1 MCGEHQNASR
11 LSHGP
16 LGSSPH
22 VRGALRPSATIG
34 LGCGIIPACAGSTL
48 FCHRFFG
55 RFRDHPRMCGE
66 HRICCQSCKIST
78 GSSPHVRGALVQD
91 FLQGLSTGIIPA
103 CAGST
108 VSWRIRRPPCRD
120 HPRMCGE
127 HNRGSSFGQSHKGS
141 SPHVRGARAGRL
153 CGVPR
158 SGIIPACA
166 GSTPSNTTPRAT
178 TRDHPRMCGE
188 HADGNKTI
196 QGAKGSSPHVRG
208 ALARRFASGSATGI
222 IPACAGSTPMSPTGR
237 GAMWDHPR
245 MCGEHSRPM
254 KSRSNCGGSSPHVRG
269 ARQSRSLINLSLGII
284 PACAGSTSETALH
297 PW

>member
-66 HRICCQSCKIST
+66 HLPESAICGHSR
-78 GSSPHVRGALVQD
+78 GSSPHVRGAQNLLPIMQD
-91 FLQGLSTGIIPA
+91 LDGIIPA

-108 VSWRIRRPPCRD
+108 TGVAASAKVTRD

-127 HNRGSSFGQSHKGS
+127 HGRLATMPCRSPGS
-141 SPHVRGARAGRL
+141 SPHVRGARQACDDAL
-153 CGVPR
+153 QE

-166 GSTPSNTTPRAT
+166 GSTSWETLRRSSI
-178 TRDHPRMCGE
+178 RDHPRMCGE
-188 HADGNKTI
+188 HSVKHN
-196 QGAKGSSPHVRG
+196 AKGN
-208 ALARRFASGSATGI
+208 
-222 IPACAGSTPMSPTGR
+222 
-237 GAMWDHPR
+237 DQ
-245 MCGEHSRPM
+245 
-254 KSRSNCGGSSPHVRG
+254 GSSPHVRG
-269 ARQSRSLINLSLGII
+269 ARRRQQDHPGSQGII
-284 PACAGSTSETALH
+284 PACAGSTSRPPDLH
-297 PW
+297 TVPRDHPRMCGEHPLVTSSASPSAGSSPHVRGARRRQQDHPGSQGIIPACAGSTCQTFR

>member
-66 HRICCQSCKIST
+66 HLPESAICGHSR
-78 GSSPHVRGALVQD
+78 GSSPHVRGAQNLLPIMQD
-91 FLQGLSTGIIPA
+91 LDGIIPA

-108 VSWRIRRPPCRD
+108 TGVAASAKVTRD

-127 HNRGSSFGQSHKGS
+127 HGRLATMPCRSPGS
-141 SPHVRGARAGRL
+141 SPHVRGAQRL
-153 CGVPR
+153 ERQSCSL

-166 GSTPSNTTPRAT
+166 GSTPTAT
-178 TRDHPRMCGE
+178 RPSREPRDHPRMCGE
-188 HADGNKTI
+188 HFTTTGSPYCSS
-196 QGAKGSSPHVRG
+196 GSSPHVRG
-208 ALARRFASGSATGI
+208 APTGDLLGVTIGGI
-222 IPACAGSTPMSPTGR
+222 IPACAGSTPTATRPSREPR
-237 GAMWDHPR
+237 DHPR
-245 MCGEHSRPM
+245 MCGEHLPDVSLAVPLP
-254 KSRSNCGGSSPHVRG
+254 GSSPHVRG
-269 ARQSRSLINLSLGII
+269 ARPCLPLVAEPCGII
-284 PACAGSTSETALH
+284 PACAGSTVGR
-297 PW
+297 

>member
-66 HRICCQSCKIST
+66 HLPESAICGHSR
-78 GSSPHVRGALVQD
+78 GSSPHVRGAQFRGEFVDHLV
-91 FLQGLSTGIIPA
+91 GIIPA

-108 VSWRIRRPPCRD
+108 TGVAASAKVTRD

-127 HNRGSSFGQSHKGS
+127 HGRLATMPCRSPGS
-141 SPHVRGARAGRL
+141 SPHVRGAQRL
-153 CGVPR
+153 ERQSCSL

-166 GSTPSNTTPRAT
+166 GSTSWETLRRSSI
-178 TRDHPRMCGE
+178 RDHPRMCGE
-188 HADGNKTI
+188 HSVKHN
-196 QGAKGSSPHVRG
+196 AKGN
-208 ALARRFASGSATGI
+208 
-222 IPACAGSTPMSPTGR
+222 
-237 GAMWDHPR
+237 DQ
-245 MCGEHSRPM
+245 
-254 KSRSNCGGSSPHVRG
+254 GSSPHVRG
-269 ARQSRSLINLSLGII
+269 ARRRQQDHPGSQGII
-284 PACAGSTSETALH
+284 PACAGSTSRPPDLH
-297 PW
+297 TVPRDHPRMCGEHPLVTSSASPSAGSSPHVRGARRRQQDHPGSQGIIPACAGSTCQTFR